1 MPRAPRIDIGGV
13 IYHVLNRAV
22 AARRLFEAAGDYQ
35 SFERVLAEAQAHTPV
50 RLFSYC
56 VMPTHWHLVLAPET
70 DGGLSAFMAW
80 LTMTHTQ
87 RWHTHHKSVGTGHL
101 YQGRFKSFP
110 IQADG
115 HFLTVCR
122 YVERNPLRAALVRR
136 AEDWQWGSLWRRA
149 QEDVPAQEG
158 VWSPIRKAPDPF
170 DLAGSPVLKPTGP
183 MAATRPAP
191 TLSPWPV
198 PRPANWLEFVNEP
211 QSETEVSRIR
221 KCVARGTPC
230 GETAWAAEIR
240 ERFNG
245 RGQEP

>member
-22 AARRLFEAAGDYQ
+22 AARRLFETANDYQ
-35 SFERVLAEAQAHTPV
+35 SFERVLTETQARTPV

-110 IQADG
+110 VQADE
-115 HFLTVCR
+115 HFITVCR
-122 YVERNPLRAALVRR
+122 YVERNPLRAGLVQR
-136 AEDWQWGSLWRRA
+136 AEDWLWGSLWQR
-149 QEDVPAQEG
+149 EQEG
-158 VWSPIRKAPDPF
+158 ARSPIGKASGPR
-170 DLAGSPVLKPTGP
+170 PV
-183 MAATRPAP
+183 P

-221 KCVARGTPC
+221 KCVARGTPR
-230 GETAWAAEIR
+230 GETAWAAEICG
-240 ERFNG
+240 RFNG